1 VVFRSGSL
9 SSAMRASMSVPGLMS
24 PVEIDGQKLV
34 DGGLVNNV
42 PIDEARS
49 RCQADIAIAVN
60 VGSPLLKADQIG
72 SLLSVSGP
80 DGQYPDG
87 AERRPLAG
95 HPQTNRHLHQARP

>member
-1 VVFRSGSL
+1 
-9 SSAMRASMSVPGLMS
+9 MS

-60 VGSPLLKADQIG
+60 VGSPLLKADEIG
-72 SLLSVSGP
+72 SLLSVSA
-80 DGQYPDG
+80 QMVNILT
-87 AERRPLAG
+87 EQNVVRSLATLK
-95 HPQTNRHLHQARP
+95 TNRHLH